1 MSEAQASDGATE
13 SAPIYQTTDASVAR
27 IMAEPATE
35 QIGELT
41 GRLKAVIDVMSEAKG
56 DDQARWEAADAER
69 KTISEQL
76 QTLTEAHQ
84 AQEREAATAKA
95 VADMNDFLSTVRKPS
110 KAHLIG
116 SFAGQ
121 MKEEYQKGSFI
132 AAIAASRSHDY
143 EEQQWGKAQLRD
155 MGLVR
160 AKAMDGAETTTPW
173 MTNGGI
179 DTPLDAKAT
188 LGSTDATGGYIIRN
202 NLVDER
208 REPAAYRAWFR
219 QICTHIF
226 GVNGNVDIPFRNYA
240 QNVNTRAAVTAWGAT
255 KPNTNLVYDGY
266 TATMYTIARIYDV
279 ANQFLRQSAGA
290 AEQDVMTELADA
302 LLRGEGYYILRGSGS
317 SEPYG
322 VLTALDAA
330 GDVFDQ
336 SHTASNSTIAGAF
349 ATGIAKAAGAL
360 AARGVEG
367 RLSAVV
373 SPANY
378 WTFVAQGSDTAGY
391 WITPGVGAGAG
402 PASLALNGVNVNPG
416 TLITPWGIPVFPDIN
431 MEADHAIVGQW
442 DRVKVYHGDDV
453 RIDTSTEAGERWDKN
468 LTGFRG
474 EEEIALDARAAVY
487 AGYFALIEDAVA

>member
-1 MSEAQASDGATE
+1 MADQTASDET
-13 SAPIYQTTDASVAR
+13 PIYQTTDASVAR

-41 GRLKAVIDVMSEAKG
+41 SRLKAVIDVMSEAKG

-69 KTISEQL
+69 KAISEQL

-143 EEQQWGKAQLRD
+143 EEQAWGKAQLTELGVVKD
-155 MGLVR
+155 DNPGNHY
-160 AKAMDGAETTTPW
+160 D
-173 MTNGGI
+173 NYGGV
-179 DTPLDAKAT
+179 AGKAT

-202 NLVDER
+202 NLVDDFIK
-208 REPAAYRAWFR
+208 PAAYRAWFR

-226 GVNGNVDIPFRNYA
+226 GVNGNVDIPFRNYV
-240 QNVNTRAAVTAWGAT
+240 QNVNTRATVTAWGAT
-255 KPNTNLVYDGY
+255 KTNTNLVYDGY

-290 AEQDVMTELADA
+290 AEQDVMTELSDA

-330 GDVFDQ
+330 ADAFDV
-336 SHTASNSTIAGAF
+336 SHTAANNTIAGAF
-349 ATGIAKAAGAL
+349 ATGVAKAAGAL
-360 AARGVEG
+360 SARGVDG
-367 RLSAVV
+367 RLSVV
-373 SPANY
+373 ISPANY
-378 WTFVAQGSDTAGY
+378 WTFIAQGTDTAGF
-391 WITPGVGAGAG
+391 WITPGVGAGGG
-402 PASLALNGVNVNPG
+402 PTVLALNGGMNVNPG
-416 TLITPWGIPVFPDIN
+416 TLVTPWGIPVYPDIN
-431 MEADHAIVGQW
+431 MEADHAVIGQW

-453 RIDTSTEAGERWDKN
+453 RKDTSTEAGERWDKN

>member
-1 MSEAQASDGATE
+1 MAEPTASDET
-13 SAPIYQTTDASVAR
+13 PIYQTTDASVAR

-41 GRLKAVIDVMSEAKG
+41 GRLKAVIDVMTEAKG

-69 KTISEQL
+69 KEISEKL
-76 QTLTEAHQ
+76 QVLTEEHQ
-84 AQEREAATAKA
+84 AREREAQTAKA

-110 KAHLIG
+110 KAGLIG
-116 SFAGQ
+116 SFVGQ
-121 MKEEYQKGSFI
+121 AKAEYQNGSFI
-132 AAIAASRSHDY
+132 AAVLATRSGDHD
-143 EEQQWGKAQLRD
+143 EQVWGKAKLAELGVERRKP
-155 MGLVR
+155 M
-160 AKAMDGAETTTPW
+160 AGALPTEAW
-173 MTNGGI
+173 AASSGG
-179 DTPLDAKAT
+179 DVPLGKAT
-188 LGSTDATGGYIIRN
+188 LGSTDATGAFLIPN
-202 NLVDER
+202 NLVDNFIK
-208 REPAAYRAWFR
+208 PAAYRAWFR

-226 GVNGNVDIPFRNYA
+226 GVNGNVDIPFRNYV
-240 QNVNTRAAVTAWGAT
+240 QNVNTRATVTAWGAT

-279 ANQFLRQSAGA
+279 ANQFLRQSQGA

-322 VLTALDAA
+322 VLTALDASA
-330 GDVFDQ
+330 DAFDV
-336 SHTASNSTIAGAF
+336 SHTASNSTVAGSF
-349 ATGIAKAAGAL
+349 ATALAKSAGAL
-360 AARGVEG
+360 AGRGVEG

-378 WTFVAQGSDTAGY
+378 WTFVAQGSDTAGF
-391 WITPGVGAGAG
+391 WVTPANG
-402 PASLALNGVNVNPG
+402 PTALPQLNGGTVNPG
-416 TLITPWGIPVFPDIN
+416 TLISPWGIPVFPDIN
-431 MEADHAIVGQW
+431 MEADHAVIGQW

-453 RIDTSTEAGERWDKN
+453 RIDTSSEAGTRWDTN

-474 EEEIALDARAAVY
+474 EEELALDARAAVY

>member
-1 MSEAQASDGATE
+1 LSTEAEASEAQTTT
-13 SAPIYQTTDASVAR
+13 SAPIYQTTDSSVQA
-27 IMAEPATE
+27 ILANPPSE
-35 QIGELT
+35 QIGELAA
-41 GRLKAVIDVMSEAKG
+41 RLKAAVDIMSEAKQ

-69 KTISEQL
+69 KEAASQL
-76 QTLTEAHQ
+76 QTLMEAHQ
-84 AQEREAATAKA
+84 TEQREAATAKA
-95 VADMNDFLSTVRKPS
+95 VAEMNDFLKDVRKPS

-116 SFAGQ
+116 SFAGA

-132 AAIAASRSHDY
+132 AAIAASRSRDY
-143 EEQQWGKAQLRD
+143 EEQQWGKAQLRE
-155 MGLVR
+155 MGMVR
-160 AKAMDGAETTTPW
+160 VKAMDGAETTAPW
-173 MTNGGI
+173 VTNGGI

-202 NLVDER
+202 NLVDDFIK
-208 REPAAYRAWFR
+208 PAAYKAWFR

-240 QNVNTRAAVTAWGAT
+240 QNVNTRATVTAWGAT

-322 VLTALDAA
+322 VLTAIDAA
-330 GDVFDQ
+330 ADAFDV
-336 SHTASNSTIAGAF
+336 SHTASNSTVAGSF
-349 ATGIAKAAGAL
+349 ATALAKAAGAL
-360 AARGVEG
+360 AGRGVEG

-378 WTFVAQGSDTAGY
+378 WTFVAQGSDTAGF
-391 WITPGVGAGAG
+391 WVAPLGATQTN
-402 PASLALNGVNVNPG
+402 LNGVNVNPG
-416 TLITPWGIPVFPDIN
+416 TLISPWGIPVFPDIN
-431 MEADHAIVGQW
+431 MEADHSVIGQW
-442 DRVKVYHGDDV
+442 DRIKVYHGDDV